1 MGIAITRQVYQ
12 ARLRFS
18 SFGLPVYPPSL
29 FKLRTSLTSFFKLG
43 KMGQVTINI
52 FLAIIFAYLLGSIPF
67 GYIIPRIWNID
78 IRRYG
83 SGNIGATNVLRTI
96 GPVAGTIVFVLDLL
110 KGAAAVFLAQQAT
123 QNPWLIILAGSAA
136 VLGHTFPVFLK
147 FKGGKGAATGLGFLL
162 AVAPDIFLGALII
175 VILIVL
181 ITHYVSLASM
191 ITTILVTIAF
201 YILKR
206 PLPYVLVS
214 GLISILIT
222 IRHIPNIKR
231 LRKGTEPKIGKSSTQ
246 SGQGKK

>member
-1 MGIAITRQVYQ
+1 M
-12 ARLRFS
+12 
-18 SFGLPVYPPSL
+18 
-29 FKLRTSLTSFFKLG
+29 
-43 KMGQVTINI
+43 TINI
-52 FLAIIFAYLLGSIPF
+52 LLAIISAYLLGSIPF

-96 GPVAGTIVFVLDLL
+96 GPVAGTTVFILDLL
-110 KGAAAVFLAQQAT
+110 KGAAAVLLAQQAT

-136 VLGHTFPVFLK
+136 VLGHTFPIFLR

-162 AVAPDIFLGALII
+162 AVAPDIFLGALIV

-181 ITHYVSLASM
+181 ITRYVSLASI
-191 ITTILVTIAF
+191 ITPILVTLAF

-231 LRKGTEPKIGKSSTQ
+231 LLARTEPKIGKLSTK
-246 SGQGKK
+246 SGQNKK